1 MPMETTKEKN
11 SWLIASSKI
20 CKNHWR
26 VTPLKIGYDVVQKAL
41 KARAR
46 HAVCSRVLSVCE

>member
-26 VTPLKIGYDVVQKAL
+26 VTPPSKSGTM
-41 KARAR
+41 
-46 HAVCSRVLSVCE
+46 

>member
-20 CKNHWR
+20 CKNRWT
-26 VTPLKIGYDVVQKAL
+26 VNPSKFGVM
-41 KARAR
+41 
-46 HAVCSRVLSVCE
+46 

>member
-41 KARAR
+41 KTRAR
-46 HAVCSRVLSVCE
+46 HAVCSRVLSVSK